1 MRIMT
6 MGLEHLQT
14 MIHRGGPWPM
24 PHGYGGTIAYYIF
37 LVSLIVIINIE
48 NICRLHR
55 DFLVVQ
61 WLKLCT
67 STAGFAILIPHLQK

>member
-1 MRIMT
+1 
-6 MGLEHLQT
+6 
-14 MIHRGGPWPM
+14 M
-24 PHGYGGTIAYYIF
+24 PHGYGGTIVYYIF

-67 STAGFAILIPHLQK
+67 SLQGLQF